1 MVTVMLVL
9 GLAAAVAAD
18 IVLRRRLAAAQ
29 SALDAALSRPP
40 TPAPPRLAE
49 SRRER
54 FGLVWFP
61 TLTVD
66 DGARMVLAASAGLPH
81 CARCVRA
88 LVLSSATPEEWSC
101 EGCEEKRPG
110 TAADIQVLDSVVG
123 EALAEFLQRHPGYRV
138 AAGLAPR
145 APRVAA

>member
-61 TLTVD
+61 TLPVD
-66 DGARMVLAASAGLPH
+66 DGAGLVMGIRITSSVPSTVTFIDQLRWL
-81 CARCVRA
+81 RCSTGVY
-88 LVLSSATPEEWSC
+88 LSFS
-101 EGCEEKRPG
+101 K
-110 TAADIQVLDSVVG
+110 
-123 EALAEFLQRHPGYRV
+123 
-138 AAGLAPR
+138 
-145 APRVAA
+145 